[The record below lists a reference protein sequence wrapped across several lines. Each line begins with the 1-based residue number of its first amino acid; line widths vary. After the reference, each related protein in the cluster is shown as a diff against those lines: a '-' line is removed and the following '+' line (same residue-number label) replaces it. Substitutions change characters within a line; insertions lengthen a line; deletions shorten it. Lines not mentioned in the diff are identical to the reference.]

1 VRYRAAK
8 GYDRTEQRASREI
21 VFVLTTIEDYDGA
34 FSLAKENFERY
45 PQNPFM
51 VQAYLQCVMQ
61 SNRDDDSKNTSRYL
75 LNCLRD
81 INSRRSEEMYATQ
94 GARFE
99 FQFGNSDHA
108 FEMIDA
114 AILSYPDVEY
124 PVLTKLD
131 MAIHIGDE
139 TLISDALSLLKTKTR
154 QKSHLIAK
162 KKAEIILQALGGD
175 KARAIRMIDQDLS
188 EMSTGARDRLKRR
201 VVAL

>member
-1 VRYRAAK
+1 
-8 GYDRTEQRASREI
+8 
-21 VFVLTTIEDYDGA
+21 
-34 FSLAKENFERY
+34 
-45 PQNPFM
+45 
-51 VQAYLQCVMQ
+51 
-61 SNRDDDSKNTSRYL
+61 
-75 LNCLRD
+75 
-81 INSRRSEEMYATQ
+81 
-94 GARFE
+94 
-99 FQFGNSDHA
+99 
-108 FEMIDA
+108 MIDA